1 MQFAI
6 LILLAAVVLILLW
19 LVLMSRRKTV
29 DPAMSLMQMEV
40 QSLRGQLTDAMQRN
54 QETVNHQLNE
64 VTRQVN
70 TQLNQVTQQLQRST
84 GDLNSRLDNAARV
97 VQEVSK
103 GLGGLSEATKKVFD
117 VGKDIASLQ
126 EILRS
131 PKLRGGLGELFLGD
145 LLAQIFP
152 PAHYTL
158 QHRFK
163 SGEAV
168 DAVIKLGK
176 NLVPVDAKFPLEN
189 FKRVVETATEDD
201 RKIAKKK
208 FIGDVKRHIDA
219 ISGKYILPDEGTFD
233 FALMYIPA
241 ENVYYELIIR
251 DEAVDTDKGLL
262 NYSFTKRVIPVSPNS
277 FYAYLQTILLG
288 LKGMHIEEQAQEI
301 LRARVRARPC
311 LRGLVPSAFFP
322 EIPDDR
328 KCNRAARCGDCP
340 ISARYR
346 RRCNQRGL
354 VGYGNR
360 RTRWLHRRV
369 RLAGTFQ
376 IAGADTCPS
385 PLRPIQ
391 DLDARFATSVRP

>member
-1 MQFAI
+1 MQIAI
-6 LILLAAVVLILLW
+6 LILLAIIVLVLLW
-19 LVLMSRRKTV
+19 LIIQSRIKTA
-29 DPAMSLMQMEV
+29 DPTIPLLQQEV
-40 QSLRGQLTDAMQRN
+40 QSLRGQLSEAMLKGQESMN
-54 QETVNHQLNE
+54 QQLGQM
-64 VTRQVN
+64 TQQVN
-70 TQLNQVTQQLQRST
+70 TQLGQVTSQVNTQLGRVTEQLQKST

-103 GLGGLSEATKKVFD
+103 GLGGLSEATKKVFE

-168 DAVIKLGK
+168 DAAVRIGP

-189 FKRVVETATEDD
+189 FKRVVETASEEERRT
-201 RKIAKKK
+201 AKKK
-208 FIGDVKRHIDA
+208 FIADVKKHIDA

-241 ENVYYELIIR
+241 ENVYYELIIK
-251 DEAVDTDKGLL
+251 DEALDTDKGLL
-262 NYSFTKRVIPVSPNS
+262 NYSFAKRVIPVSPNS

-288 LKGMHIEEQAQEI
+288 LKGLHIEEQAQEI
-301 LRARVRARPC
+301 LKDLARLSGDFEKFRAD
-311 LRGLVPSAFFP
+311 F
-322 EIPDDR
+322 D
-328 KCNRAARCGDCP
+328 
-340 ISARYR
+340 
-346 RRCNQRGL
+346 L
-354 VGYGNR
+354 VGKHLTNTKSKYDDAEKKLDKFGDR
-360 RTRWLHRRV
+360 LQTLSGAETGPLLEETRKL
-369 RLAGTFQ
+369 
-376 IAGADTCPS
+376 PM
-385 PLRPIQ
+385 
-391 DLDARFATSVRP
+391 

>member
-1 MQFAI
+1 MQTAI

-19 LVLMSRRKTV
+19 LVLQSRKKIE
-29 DPAMSLMQMEV
+29 DPTMTLMQQEV
-40 QSLRGQLTDAMQRN
+40 QSLRGQLTDTMLRSQDS
-54 QETVNHQLNE
+54 VNHQLGQI
-64 VTRQVN
+64 TLQVN
-70 TQLNQVTQQLQRST
+70 SQLNQVTQQLQKST

-103 GLGGLSEATKKVFD
+103 GLGSLSEATKKVFD

-168 DAVIKLGK
+168 DAAIRIGQ

-189 FKRVVETATEDD
+189 FKRVVETATEEE
-201 RKIAKKK
+201 RKTAKKK
-208 FIGDVKRHIDA
+208 FISDVKKHVDA
-219 ISGKYILPDEGTFD
+219 ISSKYILPDEGTFD

-262 NYSFTKRVIPVSPNS
+262 NYAFAKRVIPVSPNS

-288 LKGMHIEEQAQEI
+288 LKGLHIEARAQEI
-301 LRARVRARPC
+301 LRSLAQLA
-311 LRGLVPSAFFP
+311 
-322 EIPDDR
+322 
-328 KCNRAARCGDCP
+328 GDFDKFKTDFD
-340 ISARYR
+340 
-346 RRCNQRGL
+346 L
-354 VGYGNR
+354 VGKHIANTKTKYDEAEK
-360 RTRWLHRRV
+360 
-369 RLAGTFQ
+369 RLSRFGDRLQTLGSAEEP
-376 IAGADTCPS
+376 ALSDTKKL
-385 PLRPIQ
+385 PL
-391 DLDARFATSVRP
+391 

>member
-1 MQFAI
+1 MNTAI

-19 LVLMSRRKTV
+19 LVIQSQKKTI
-29 DPAMSLMQMEV
+29 DPTIPLLQQEV
-40 QSLRGQLTDAMQRN
+40 QSLRGQLTEAMMRN
-54 QETVNHQLNE
+54 QEAVNQQLGQI
-64 VTRQVN
+64 TMQVN
-70 TQLNQVTQQLQRST
+70 TQLGQATSQMNTRLGQVTEQLQKST
-84 GDLNSRLDNAARV
+84 GDLNTRLDNAAKV
-97 VQEVSK
+97 VSEVSK
-103 GLGGLSEATKKVFD
+103 GLGGLSEATKKIYD

-145 LLAQIFP
+145 LLAQILP
-152 PAHYTL
+152 QAHFVL

-168 DAVIKLGK
+168 DAVLKLGR

-241 ENVYYELIIR
+241 ENVYYELIIK
-251 DEAVDTDKGLL
+251 DEAIDTEKGLL
-262 NYSFTKRVIPVSPNS
+262 YYSFAKRVIPVSPNS

-288 LKGMHIEEQAQEI
+288 LKGLHIEERAQEI
-301 LRARVRARPC
+301 LTNLAR
-311 LRGLVPSAFFP
+311 LSGDF
-322 EIPDDR
+322 R
-328 KCNRAARCGDCP
+328 KFQEECE
-340 ISARYR
+340 
-346 RRCNQRGL
+346 L
-354 VGYGNR
+354 VGKHLTN
-360 RTRWLHRRV
+360 
-369 RLAGTFQ
+369 
-376 IAGADTCPS
+376 
-385 PLRPIQ
+385 
-391 DLDARFATSVRP
+391 